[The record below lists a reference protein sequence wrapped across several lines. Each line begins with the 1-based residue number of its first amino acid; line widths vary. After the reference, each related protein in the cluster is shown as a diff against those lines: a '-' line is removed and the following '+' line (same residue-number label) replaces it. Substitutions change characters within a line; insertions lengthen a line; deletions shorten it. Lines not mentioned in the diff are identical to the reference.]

1 MMEKGWRI
9 YLSLFL
15 VVPESAFTFIS
26 GVLLSAA
33 INIATSQLP
42 SSIWLMLR
50 CNTIISMFLM
60 FVACI
65 VFMWLG
71 VSIKPHQE
79 AHSRLCS
86 AKEMNVRTQDWVS
99 YLKGK
104 NVIKKWSILFF
115 LSISTTIASLI
126 FLIF

>member
-1 MMEKGWRI
+1 MEKVIRV

-15 VVPESAFTFIS
+15 ILPESAFTFIS

-42 SSIWLMLR
+42 SSIWVMLR

-60 FVACI
+60 FAACI
-65 VFMWLG
+65 IFMWLG
-71 VSIKPHQE
+71 VSVKPHQE

-86 AKEMNVRTQDWVS
+86 TEEIDPRTQDWVS

-126 FLIF
+126 FLVY